1 MLTKKFIS
9 QLVEASYTKGQLD
22 RKKVERVA
30 KYLTRADLKKYIR
43 GLKLVEKANT
53 ISLVLPDSKL
63 YNKSLLGS
71 VKKQVKVLED
81 KSLLLGIKVID
92 NDTVY
97 DMSLKSNIDEYIN
110 TI

>member
-1 MLTKKFIS
+1 MTKKIIS

-22 RKKVERVA
+22 NKKVERVA
-30 KYLTRADLKKYIR
+30 KLLTRADLKKYIR

-63 YNKSLLGS
+63 YNKSLLGN

-97 DMSLKSNIDEYIN
+97 DMSLKSNIERFIQSL
-110 TI
+110 